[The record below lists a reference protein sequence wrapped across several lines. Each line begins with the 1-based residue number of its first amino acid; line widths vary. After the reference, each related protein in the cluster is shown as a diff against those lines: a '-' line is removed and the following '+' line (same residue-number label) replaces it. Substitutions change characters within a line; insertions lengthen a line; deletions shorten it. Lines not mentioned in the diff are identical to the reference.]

1 MPDHRD
7 RDQEQEQHTW
17 LYTACKLI
25 ATWMVYG
32 LSVKTGIPVTP
43 EALRVAWLAGARRTT
58 CLRDRGVAA

>member
-25 ATWMVYG
+25 APWMVYG

-43 EALRVAWLAGARRTT
+43 EALRVALARWRPGARR
-58 CLRDRGVAA
+58 A